1 MCSNVGLGTFFES
14 GSYIDGC
21 LNMFFVATRVS
32 FCLGILSPQKM
43 LRFKGGSYIYL

>member
-21 LNMFFVATRVS
+21 LHMFFVAVYS
-32 FCLGILSPQKM
+32 CFVLLGDSIPTKDAP
-43 LRFKGGSYIYL
+43 F